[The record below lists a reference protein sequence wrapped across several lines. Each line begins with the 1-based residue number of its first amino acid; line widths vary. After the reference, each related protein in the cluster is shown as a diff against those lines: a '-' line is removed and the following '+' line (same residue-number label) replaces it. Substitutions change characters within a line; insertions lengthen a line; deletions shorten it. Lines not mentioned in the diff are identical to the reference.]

1 MNLKNRT
8 MFLASFNGFGP
19 IASVFLFVVE
29 KTTNT
34 ELFNGCAVPAS
45 PIADA
50 ARFVAE
56 NAVFPVTRSGANR
69 RIYWRLKIKFINI

>member
-1 MNLKNRT
+1 